1 MTSVRLMLM
10 DGVIFGMFGRDITP
24 LIKLKRK
31 DVVHLVIASIALEE
45 LSLAHILNA
54 EGEKLQAVLEMNP
67 CMSEILEVNR
77 SVQITLR
84 SVINKQM
91 LLQFKLEDILAFSR
105 GEEVPEECEE
115 ECGEE

>member
-1 MTSVRLMLM
+1 LSFPN
-10 DGVIFGMFGRDITP
+10 IPNITP

-54 EGEKLQAVLEMNP
+54 EGEKLQFVLAKDP
-67 CMSEILEVNR
+67 CISEILEINR
-77 SVQITLR
+77 SVQRILR

-91 LLQFKLEDILAFSR
+91 LLQFKLEDILAYSR
-105 GEEVPEECEE
+105 GEEVEECEDACE
-115 ECGEE
+115 EE